1 MNGLPV
7 HVFHGQCINPTLHL
21 SCRNVSSIVKIFIQS
36 IMCTEP
42 HEVSLL
48 SLLWYVHSGGGV
60 EVMSEV
66 RRGAQVR
73 KIFVLCKGDK
83 SHSFLDNLSLS
94 LSRTIPSLFSLS
106 LSADKNGFTQFSCL
120 CFRNKNLLVAP
131 SRCVL
136 KWLLVSGTK
145 FI

>member
-7 HVFHGQCINPTLHL
+7 HVFNGQCINPTLHL

-48 SLLWYVHSGGGV
+48 SLLWYVHSGGGI

-94 LSRTIPSLFSLS
+94 QGQFPPSSLFPSQLIRTV
-106 LSADKNGFTQFSCL
+106 LH
-120 CFRNKNLLVAP
+120 NLAV
-131 SRCVL
+131 SVL
-136 KWLLVSGTK
+136 GTK
-145 FI
+145 ICWWLPAGVS